1 MGVDSSDGYSSGS
14 TANLDNKIEKRP
26 DRKTNKTMVPPSHP
40 DFDRSRFSDEELID
54 LLQFENKE
62 VQYTLKKTQE
72 RVRQLEQLLRQ
83 HNIPLPSPTK
93 SFNDDSVKVPSPV
106 AEDEVPQR
114 SARRRL
120 GSVSIDNDSS
130 SASSQTGKRTS
141 VASITS
147 NGPIDVVAG
156 VPISLNFKS
165 ELMAAAALESTPI
178 RDNIVDMDPIN
189 QSKPVKDN
197 NPTKTKATMKETPS
211 LVNDKVADDVS
222 PMLDKE
228 PEFTNIAPEYV
239 SPNILQDETCVSI
252 SSPDIPG
259 RRASASSS
267 YSQNSLTKHSSESCL
282 PTSHFKPRIRLPSSK
297 PLNLPGQEKQPGIIS
312 PELLN
317 PYANPEQSEVSTIG
331 TRGSL
336 RSSHTQFDSSRDSRY
351 SSKIIPQ
358 TPQVPTTPD
367 GFGTSMM
374 TPVLTHNDSAT
385 LGSATYLDSSYPISP
400 VQRTPKTR
408 SHRDFFKIPNALSFG
423 STDSVA
429 NKSITTSSFLVLTQP
444 EDDDVP
450 LFIKPEDFHTVRIR
464 VVSTI
469 SMNAKKSDDPNCTFS
484 INDRDSGKEMW
495 RIRKSLSQ
503 IVTFDNEIRPV
514 VEFFGLPALPEKSL
528 FSSFTPSKVDSRL
541 RLLQE
546 YFDTIFNMPHI
557 PQIVLFRICRYIS
570 LDFVNPLDDF
580 KSGARKEG
588 FLIRRYKGLGTT
600 WKVRWCQIDGPSLE
614 IYELPGG
621 VLLEQIKLGGSQ
633 IGRQSSDVV
642 AEERGYRHAFLI
654 IEGTRNSKIS
664 SSPPKHFFCAES
676 DEERDNWIASM
687 VEFTDND
694 PLNNPHHASNPK
706 KTNGQIQ
713 EDDPNK
719 TVGLYNPALDDSIPF
734 EEYKDTAPL
743 EHKDPKEEKKMKKRS
758 MFNFRS
764 RALSDDAPRPDGS
777 EKLPAQP
784 TWQPQENMQ
793 TYLDQMNLQEEPAVR
808 VFGQELLEVFK
819 LSHHQFKGIELPSI
833 CFRCFDF
840 LDRKGAIYEEG
851 IFRLSGSA
859 SAIRQLKQKFNVS
872 LDIDLFETQLAP
884 DVHTIAGL
892 LKLYL
897 RELPNSVF
905 GRETYGELQ
914 LLITENSGTC
924 PNSEIALMI
933 RDHLRTAKS
942 VNPINYDF
950 CVIIF
955 GFLRSVIAQSAVNRM
970 SLKNVCIVFVPTLNI
985 SVDILSLCLVDYDCI
1000 FGDAEPTPDH
1010 KREVLDLQI
1019 PTF

>member
-1 MGVDSSDGYSSGS
+1 MSVDSSDGIPTGS
-14 TANLDNKIEKRP
+14 TANLDQKLERRSEGKNSRI
-26 DRKTNKTMVPPSHP
+26 TFPPSHP
-40 DFDRSRFSDEELID
+40 EFDRSRFSDQELID

-62 VQYTLKKTQE
+62 VQLTLKKTEE
-72 RVRQLEQLLRQ
+72 RVHQLEQLLRQ
-83 HNIPLPSPTK
+83 NNIPLPSPTK
-93 SFNDDSVKVPSPV
+93 SFIHDSIKPQSPIV
-106 AEDEVPQR
+106 EDEVPQR

-120 GSVSIDNDSS
+120 GSVSLDNEPVSP
-130 SASSQTGKRTS
+130 SSQADKRTS

-147 NGPIDVVAG
+147 NGPIDIVAG
-156 VPISLNFKS
+156 VPISLEFKS
-165 ELMAAAALESTPI
+165 ELMAAAALESTPK
-178 RDNIVDMDPIN
+178 RDNVVDIDPII
-189 QSKPVKDN
+189 QLKPLKSN
-197 NPTKTKATMKETPS
+197 TLTKTRTLDKDSPLVVNGVPAGDTSPS
-211 LVNDKVADDVS
+211 
-222 PMLDKE
+222 MLDKE
-228 PEFTNIAPEYV
+228 PVFTNVAPEYV
-239 SPNILQDETCVSI
+239 SPNLLQDEFCASI
-252 SSPDIPG
+252 SSPDIP
-259 RRASASSS
+259 RRQHSATSENGLLK
-267 YSQNSLTKHSSESCL
+267 QPSESCL
-282 PTSHFKPRIRLPSSK
+282 PTSNFKTRIRLPSK
-297 PLNLPGQEKQPGIIS
+297 PLHLPAQDKHPEIIS
-312 PELLN
+312 AELLN

-336 RSSHTQFDSSRDSRY
+336 RSSHTQFESSRDSKY
-351 SSKIIPQ
+351 SYKNMPQ
-358 TPQVPTTPD
+358 TPQVPNTPD

-374 TPVLTHNDSAT
+374 TPVLTHNDTTT
-385 LGSATYLDSSYPISP
+385 LGSATYFEPSYPISP

-423 STDSVA
+423 SSESVT
-429 NKSITTSSFLVLTQP
+429 NKSTTTSSFLVLTHP

-450 LFIKPEDFHTVRIR
+450 LFIKPDDFHTIRIR

-469 SMNAKKSDDPNCTFS
+469 STNAKKSDDPNCTFS
-484 INDRDSGKEMW
+484 INDKDSGKEMW

-503 IVTFDNEIRPV
+503 ILTFDNEIRPV
-514 VEFFGLPALPEKSL
+514 VEFFGLPPLPEKAL

-580 KSGARKEG
+580 KSGAKKEG

-654 IEGTRNSKIS
+654 IEGTRNSKMS

-694 PLNNPHHASNPK
+694 PLNNPDQGSNLRK
-706 KTNGQIQ
+706 SYGLE
-713 EDDPNK
+713 EDANK
-719 TVGLYNPALDDSIPF
+719 TLSLYNPALDESIPF
-734 EEYKDTAPL
+734 EDHKDTGSV
-743 EHKDPKEEKKMKKRS
+743 EHKDPKEEKRMKKRS

-764 RALSDDAPRPDGS
+764 RTFSDDLPKPDGL

-784 TWQPQENMQ
+784 IWQPQENMQ

-808 VFGQELLEVFK
+808 VFGQELLEVYK
-819 LSHHQFKGIELPSI
+819 LSHHQFKGIEIPSI
-833 CFRCFDF
+833 CYRCFDF
-840 LDRKGAIYEEG
+840 LDKKGAIYEEG

-872 LDIDLFETQLAP
+872 LDIDLYETQLAP

-905 GRETYGELQ
+905 GGETYGELQ
-914 LLITENSGTC
+914 LLITERSGNT
-924 PNSEIALMI
+924 PNSKIALII

-950 CVIIF
+950 CVVIF